1 LLGAAGKMMG
11 VENRVGRKEQSTSI
25 RDRLFFRRH
34 TKRRRRRSAGG
45 WNWIGA
51 LKLILVI
58 GVLVGTGGALRY
70 AEGYVEAQAPQGPVP
85 LLLVDVPGWVDW
97 DLKARVAAVA
107 GGSEFPVRPE
117 TAETLARNLAPMAWL
132 DDVQVRV
139 TRDAVRVHARW
150 RKPVALLERG
160 PTKFYVDP
168 DLVVLDYM
176 PMSHL
181 PIVKVDGV
189 AMALAPAPGQVFD
202 RDDLAAAVVLIDL
215 LQRMDAEVVPD
226 KPLLDQLASIDVS
239 NYRGRRSR
247 HRPHLVLYAKDGTQ
261 IIWGA
266 EFGEWG
272 KHLEATD
279 EQKLAKLYTHYEEFG
294 FAGGPAR
301 YINLC
306 DPQDRVPQPIDK
318 YRR

>member
-1 LLGAAGKMMG
+1 VGLLK
-11 VENRVGRKEQSTSI
+11 VV
-25 RDRLFFRRH
+25 
-34 TKRRRRRSAGG
+34 
-45 WNWIGA
+45 
-51 LKLILVI
+51 LVI
-58 GVLVGTGGALRY
+58 ALLVGTGGALRY
-70 AEGYVEAQAPQGPVP
+70 AETYVDAQAPHGLVP
-85 LLLVDVPGWVDW
+85 LLLVDVPGWVNW
-97 DLKARVAAVA
+97 DLKARVVAVA
-107 GGSEFPVRPE
+107 GGSEFPVREE

-132 DDVQVRV
+132 DEVQVRV
-139 TRDAVRVHARW
+139 THEAVRVDARW

-160 PTKFYVDP
+160 PVKFYVDP
-168 DLVVLDYM
+168 NLVVLDYM
-176 PMSHL
+176 QMSHL
-181 PIVKVDGV
+181 PIVQVEGV
-189 AMALAPAPGQVFD
+189 AMALAPAPGEVFD

-226 KPLLDQLASIDVS
+226 KPLLDQIASIDVT
-239 NYRGRRSR
+239 NYRGRRNR
-247 HRPHLVLYAKDGTQ
+247 HRPHLVLYADDGTQ

-279 EQKLAKLYTHYEEFG
+279 EQKLAKLYTHYTEYG

-306 DPQDRVPQPIDK
+306 DPQDKVPQPIDK